1 VEFSLIKVNVTSI
14 CLFPYVKDKAAMESA
29 LTHGDEFPK
38 ELLSSTDRADFT
50 DPIVGT
56 LVPNFFI
63 TYFGQQLV
71 YRDLFD
77 DNVMAKLTC
86 LGFGYELW
94 ANIIKE
100 ALKQLDDTLAIMKKV
115 NTPERIMK
123 CFNPIWDRDKSLP
136 LATVNGPFGIMTI
149 V

>member
-1 VEFSLIKVNVTSI
+1 M
-14 CLFPYVKDKAAMESA
+14 DSA
-29 LTHGDEFPK
+29 LTHGDEFSK
-38 ELLSSTDRADFT
+38 EFLSSTDWADFT

-77 DNVMAKLTC
+77 DSFMAKLTR
-86 LGFGYELW
+86 LGFRYKLW
-94 ANIIKE
+94 ANIAKE
-100 ALKQLDDTLAIMKKV
+100 TLEQLDDTLTIMERV

-123 CFNPIWDRDKSLP
+123 YFNPIWDKDNPFLLL
-136 LATVNGPFGIMTI
+136 LATVP
-149 V
+149 VVS

>member
-1 VEFSLIKVNVTSI
+1 MDSF
-14 CLFPYVKDKAAMESA
+14 
-29 LTHGDEFPK
+29 LTHGDEFLK

-123 CFNPIWDRDKSLP
+123 YFDPIWDKENHFISLLSTVP
-136 LATVNGPFGIMTI
+136 LVS
-149 V
+149 